1 MCEAITIEKSLLD
14 SRVVVEDLLQSIIN
28 AQNFIGKRGFKAKL
42 REVRSRAMGTRHNLK
57 DLRVSIIEELK
68 KKKD

>member
-1 MCEAITIEKSLLD
+1 MCEAIAIEKALLD

-28 AQNFIGKRGFKAKL
+28 AQNFIGRRGVKAKL
-42 REVRSRAMGTRHNLK
+42 REVCSRAMDTRHNLK

-68 KKKD
+68 KNS

>member
-28 AQNFIGKRGFKAKL
+28 AQNFIGKRGFKTKL

-68 KKKD
+68 KKD